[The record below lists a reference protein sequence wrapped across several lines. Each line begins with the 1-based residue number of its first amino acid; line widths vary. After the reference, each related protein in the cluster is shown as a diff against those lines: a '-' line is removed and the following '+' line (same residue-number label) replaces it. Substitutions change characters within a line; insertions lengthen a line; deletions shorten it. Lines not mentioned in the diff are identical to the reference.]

1 VSSRLTLDDGLVLWR
16 AREVH
21 RVQCFFTG
29 LGFLLFLLDWLTLTL
44 ALGGVWGTLMVAF
57 HVVVFWLCWRLLC
70 WGAGWLTRR
79 VVTMVR
85 WLPVV
90 LVTLLLTGCY
100 DAAVHMNRLVG
111 LDCSQA
117 ALQQNQG
124 RCGTTTKKGE

>member
-1 VSSRLTLDDGLVLWR
+1 LDDALVIWR

-21 RVQCFFTG
+21 RVLCFFYG
-29 LGFLLFLLDWLTLTL
+29 LAFVLFLLDWLTLMV
-44 ALGGVWGTLMVAF
+44 ALGGFWGTLMVAF
-57 HVVVFWLCWRLLC
+57 HVAMFWGLWRLLC
-70 WGAGWLTRR
+70 WVVGWLMRR
-79 VVTMVR
+79 ASTMVR

-100 DAAVHMNRLVG
+100 PMAVEMNRLVG

-124 RCGTTTKKGE
+124 RCVTAAKKGE